1 MNTIKIH
8 AYIAHS
14 GYTSR
19 RKAEELVKAKKVF
32 VNNTPATIGQRIDPS
47 SDAVSIIEKKKTVS
61 LPHQQPKKRYFLV
74 NKPIGVVSTT
84 SDPDNKPTILSLI
97 PNTVERLYPVGRLD
111 EESEGLLILTND
123 GSLTHQLTHPSFQYS
138 KSYQVLLEKPLTS
151 YAKKRLLT
159 GISLKE
165 GRVRAQSLE
174 MDAHDPRVITIS
186 ISQGWNRQ
194 VRRMLGVLGFEVGGL
209 KRIAHG
215 PFTLSSLEEAAYTE
229 ISESAVRDLMA
240 AENSHQTAAQTM
252 QPERS

>member
-194 VRRMLGVLGFEVGGL
+194 VRRMLGVLGFEVKKL
-209 KRIAHG
+209 TRIAHG
-215 PFTLSSLEEAAYTE
+215 PFTLEQLGNAPYTQLNVNDVRELMRKSSPEIYAAH
-229 ISESAVRDLMA
+229 IK
-240 AENSHQTAAQTM
+240 
-252 QPERS
+252 RSKK